1 MRIGLFTDTYRP
13 SVNGIVFV
21 IESLR
26 RNLEAEGHEV
36 FIFCPAS
43 TVRKSQHAV
52 LFEDDDHIIRFP
64 SIKGAF
70 FDDYD
75 TSLFF
80 PPLVLAQAKEL
91 NLDVIHFFTPSQVG
105 LMGAY
110 IAFKTNVPLVAQHCT
125 DLRQYVEHY
134 RSGLLLPGLLALIA
148 ILPFAV
154 KVDGKDIRELMKM
167 YRPRRERVQWNI
179 DIVENV
185 VTLVYSKCDAVI
197 ALSRKSQKQLE
208 SWQKDDSYCYEVTL
222 MPNGVDRIKPA
233 TADELRAFRRT
244 WDIADDDELFGFV
257 GRLGSEKN
265 LDKLIQAI
273 EIVVR
278 ERPKARLLFVGDY
291 EYRETLEQMAADS
304 SCADRITFT
313 GALPRET
320 LGAVY
325 GSLEVF
331 VFPSLTDTQGW
342 VVHEAA
348 LAGLPLI
355 LLDRDLSEVMEE
367 GKNGLYADNTPE
379 SIAEQVITLLSDD
392 EKRRAYGLHGQKL
405 AGTFTEKH
413 QVGKLIELYE
423 EVARNYS

>member
-21 IESLR
+21 IESLKTH
-26 RNLEAEGHEV
+26 LEAEGHEV

-43 TVRKSQHAV
+43 SVRLSEHAD
-52 LFEDDDHIIRFP
+52 LFEDNDHVIRFP
-64 SIKGAF
+64 SLKGAF

-80 PPLVLAQAKEL
+80 PPRVLARAKAL

-134 RSGLLLPGLLALIA
+134 RSGLLLPGLLALVA

-179 DIVENV
+179 DIVESV

-197 ALSRKSQKQLE
+197 ALSRKSQHQLE
-208 SWQKDDSYCYEVTL
+208 SWQIDENYRYDVTL
-222 MPNGVDRIKPA
+222 MPNGVDRINPA
-233 TADELRAFRRT
+233 TTSELKEFRHT
-244 WDIADDDELFGFV
+244 WGIASDDELFGFV

-265 LDKLIQAI
+265 LEKLIEAT
-273 EIVVR
+273 EIVVQK
-278 ERPKARLLFVGDY
+278 RPKARLIFVGDY
-291 EYRETLEQMAADS
+291 EYRDTLEQIAADS

-325 GSLEVF
+325 GSMELF
-331 VFPSLTDTQGW
+331 VFPSMTDTQGW

-355 LLDRDLSEVMEE
+355 LLDHGLSEVMEE
-367 GKNGLYADNTPE
+367 GKNGVYADNTAE
-379 SIAEQVITLLSDD
+379 SIAGHIINLLSHP
-392 EKRRAYGLHGQKL
+392 KNRQQYGKKSQQL
-405 AGTFTEKH
+405 AGRFTEKA
-413 QVGKLIELYE
+413 QVHKLIELYE
-423 EVARNYS
+423 DVIKSHS

>member
-13 SVNGIVFV
+13 AVNGIVFV
-21 IESLR
+21 VESLR

-43 TVRKSQHAV
+43 MVRKSQNPS
-52 LFEDDDHIIRFP
+52 LFEDDEHIIRFP
-64 SIKGAF
+64 SIKGVF

-80 PPLVLAQAKEL
+80 PPLVLARAKEL
-91 NLDVIHFFTPSQVG
+91 ELDVIHFFTPGQVG

-110 IAFKTNVPLVAQHCT
+110 IAFKTNVPLIAQHCT

-134 RSGLLLPGLLALIA
+134 RSGLLLPGLLALVA
-148 ILPFAV
+148 VLPFAV
-154 KVDGKDIRELMKM
+154 KFDGKDIRELMKL

-179 DIVENV
+179 DIVTNM

-208 SWQKDDSYCYEVTL
+208 SWQDEDTYTYKVTL
-222 MPNGVDRIKPA
+222 MPNGVDQIKPA
-233 TADELRAFRRT
+233 TAAALKAFRRK
-244 WDIADDDELFGFV
+244 WDIADDDEVFGFV

-273 EIVVR
+273 EIIVQK
-278 ERPKARLLFVGDY
+278 RPKARLLFVGDF
-291 EYRETLEQMAADS
+291 EYRKTLEQMAVDS
-304 SCADRITFT
+304 SCPDRITFT

-325 GSLEVF
+325 GSMEVF
-331 VFPSLTDTQGW
+331 AFPSLTDTQGW

-348 LAGLPLI
+348 LAGLPLL
-355 LLDRDLSEVMEE
+355 LLDRGLSEVMVE
-367 GKNGLYADNTPE
+367 GKNGEYADNTAE
-379 SIAEQVITLLSDD
+379 SIAEKLTDLLSDD
-392 EKRRAYGLHGQKL
+392 KKRHEYGKYGKKL
-405 AGTFTEKH
+405 AGTFTEKR
-413 QVGKLIELYE
+413 QVGKLIDLYE
-423 EVARNYS
+423 EVVENHE

>member
-13 SVNGIVFV
+13 AVNGIVFV
-21 IESLR
+21 VESLR

-36 FIFCPAS
+36 YIFCPAS
-43 TVRKSQHAV
+43 AVRKSQHAS

-80 PPLVLAQAKEL
+80 PPLVLARAKEL
-91 NLDVIHFFTPSQVG
+91 ELDVIHFFTPSQVG

-134 RSGLLLPGLLALIA
+134 RSGLLLPGLLALVA

-154 KVDGKDIRELMKM
+154 KFDGKDIRELMKM

-179 DIVENV
+179 DIVTNM

-208 SWQKDDSYCYEVTL
+208 SWQDEDTYTYDVTL
-222 MPNGVDRIKPA
+222 MPNGVDPIKPA
-233 TADELRAFRRT
+233 TATELASFRRK
-244 WDIADDDELFGFV
+244 WHIADDDELFGFV

-273 EIVVR
+273 EIIVR
-278 ERPKARLLFVGDY
+278 ERPKARLLFVGDF

-304 SCADRITFT
+304 SCPDRITFT

-325 GSLEVF
+325 GSMEVF

-355 LLDRDLSEVMEE
+355 LLDHGLSEVMEE
-367 GKNGLYADNTPE
+367 GKNGEYADNTAE
-379 SIAEQVITLLSDD
+379 SIAEKLVDLLSDD
-392 EKRRAYGLHGQKL
+392 KKRKEYGAYGKKL
-405 AGTFTEKH
+405 AGTFTEKR
-413 QVGKLIELYE
+413 QVGKLIDLYE
-423 EVARNYS
+423 EVVEKH